1 MNNLNEIMVSF
12 ENEKKQE
19 ENQQEQSEENNCKEK
34 INDESQLNYF
44 LFYFYENLSKR
55 YYKKTIKEIDSLIKN
70 QDIDWYGKA
79 WKFHILKIRA
89 QLKIIK
95 KKIEKYLIVHF
106 EKAKSKY
113 KINSIK
119 KYFKHVLE
127 NLNLFIEKY
136 SASKDNEDIIKV
148 DNLLHCYFEY
158 IYLYCLFN
166 KKLGKTKEIISYL
179 SLLIRLYNET
189 KLIFKSERTLSHL
202 ERCLILFC
210 QILISNHDY
219 LSAINYINI
228 ITKICLEHLVYN
240 VEDLSEGVFIDDKNR
255 PVIIKKKK
263 DNIILSLKEQEI
275 EMEKSYGDKNIKK
288 IIVNLIILFYYRG
301 ICYENMGK
309 INYSIKS
316 YYQIIWL
323 NNKFFYHSLQKSSL
337 LFQNTLEK
345 SIELK
350 YILDYVMRRIRFY
363 DRISFFLK
371 RQLEKKEKKENEKD
385 IMYKN
390 LFNSD
395 KLIKLENKLLNLN
408 INEVDTINRF
418 DIKKNIK
425 EPNGRK
431 REGVYKNIFMS
442 DTRLLNSYLREDFR
456 HIIDN
461 MNKIKILDIDITT
474 REKMQKLLRGIY
486 FDQSLRKFK
495 AKNKTI
501 NIKTNYTTNVT
512 KNINITSKII
522 KDNKRGYNTICNAK
536 YQFNKKDIIPTDITK
551 KKVISSEN
559 TFRIMQTNATN
570 NYSKKYISPDISRTN
585 RPKSSLVGNR
595 QKSLETRK
603 INTRI
608 FMPISSAKNHIDY
621 KTKTI
626 ITPIEKQ
633 KHKNISSSI
642 MKSNYNKIRTE
653 SMRLFKKIPTE
664 NKDLNKFFN
673 KKYLTKR
680 NYIKFLEER
689 DLKFQK
695 CILKIKKEQKPKNEN
710 LTKEKM
716 KKKAEELFK
725 RVMGIYLTNPSN
737 WKNGRTKSTDKNTK
751 LYEKLQNTLISSLDN
766 VSIIKYNIE
775 KNKERNKIRPMT
787 EQMNSSNE
795 YINLINNNIISEI
808 NNKIEEIKQREM
820 IEIKNYK
827 KLLNNNNYMR
837 TGWENDK
844 NFWNDKMR
852 SASISPSIRK
862 TKSVFKYENNKN
874 MEHIFYNSNKK

>member
-461 MNKIKILDIDITT
+461 MSKIKILDIDITT

-512 KNINITSKII
+512 KNINVTSKII

-595 QKSLETRK
+595 EKSLETRK

-766 VSIIKYNIE
+766 VAIIKYNIE
-775 KNKERNKIRPMT
+775 KNKERNKVRPMT

-844 NFWNDKMR
+844 NFLNDKMR
-852 SASISPSIRK
+852 STSISPSIRK

>member
-19 ENQQEQSEENNCKEK
+19 ENQQDQSEENNCEEK

-408 INEVDTINRF
+408 IDEVDTINRF

-461 MNKIKILDIDITT
+461 MSKIKILDIDITKKK
-474 REKMQKLLRGIY
+474 KMQKLLRGIY
-486 FDQSLRKFK
+486 FDQSFRKFK

-512 KNINITSKII
+512 KNINVTSKII

-595 QKSLETRK
+595 EKSLETRK

-766 VSIIKYNIE
+766 VAIIKYNIE
-775 KNKERNKIRPMT
+775 KNKERNKVRPMT

-844 NFWNDKMR
+844 NFLNDKMR
-852 SASISPSIRK
+852 STSISPNIRK

>member
-19 ENQQEQSEENNCKEK
+19 ENQQDQSEENNKEK

-136 SASKDNEDIIKV
+136 STSKDNEDIIKV

-371 RQLEKKEKKENEKD
+371 RQLDKKEKKENEKD
-385 IMYKN
+385 IMYQN

-461 MNKIKILDIDITT
+461 MSKIKILDIDITT

-512 KNINITSKII
+512 KNINVTSKII

-551 KKVISSEN
+551 KKVLSSEN
-559 TFRIMQTNATN
+559 TFRIMQMNATN

-595 QKSLETRK
+595 EKSLETRK

-737 WKNGRTKSTDKNTK
+737 WKTGRTKSTDKNTK

-766 VSIIKYNIE
+766 VAIIKYNIE
-775 KNKERNKIRPMT
+775 KNKERNKVRPMT

-844 NFWNDKMR
+844 NFLNDKMR
-852 SASISPSIRK
+852 STSISPSIRK

>member
-19 ENQQEQSEENNCKEK
+19 ENQQDQSEENNYKEK

-95 KKIEKYLIVHF
+95 KKIEKYLIVYF

-136 SASKDNEDIIKV
+136 STSKDNEDIIKV

-461 MNKIKILDIDITT
+461 MSKIKILDIDITT

-512 KNINITSKII
+512 KNINVTSKII

-595 QKSLETRK
+595 EKSLETRK

-766 VSIIKYNIE
+766 VAIIKYNIE
-775 KNKERNKIRPMT
+775 KNKERNKVRPMT

-827 KLLNNNNYMR
+827 KLLNNNNYVR
-837 TGWENDK
+837 TGWENGK
-844 NFWNDKMR
+844 NFLNDKMR
-852 SASISPSIRK
+852 STSISPSIRK

>member
-19 ENQQEQSEENNCKEK
+19 ENQQDQSEENNYKEK

-95 KKIEKYLIVHF
+95 KKIEKYLIVYF

-136 SASKDNEDIIKV
+136 STSKDNEDIIKV

-461 MNKIKILDIDITT
+461 MSKIKILDIDITT

-512 KNINITSKII
+512 KNINVTSKII

-559 TFRIMQTNATN
+559 TFLIMQTNATN

-595 QKSLETRK
+595 EKSLETRK

-766 VSIIKYNIE
+766 VAIIKYNIE
-775 KNKERNKIRPMT
+775 KNKERNKVRPMT

-837 TGWENDK
+837 TGWENGK
-844 NFWNDKMR
+844 NFLNDKMR
-852 SASISPSIRK
+852 STSISPSIRK

>member
-19 ENQQEQSEENNCKEK
+19 ENQQDQSEENNCEEK

-55 YYKKTIKEIDSLIKN
+55 FYKKTIKEIDSLIKN

-240 VEDLSEGVFIDDKNR
+240 VEDLSEGVFIDDKKR

-395 KLIKLENKLLNLN
+395 KLIKLE
-408 INEVDTINRF
+408 IN
-418 DIKKNIK
+418 
-425 EPNGRK
+425 
-431 REGVYKNIFMS
+431 
-442 DTRLLNSYLREDFR
+442 YL
-456 HIIDN
+456 I
-461 MNKIKILDIDITT
+461 
-474 REKMQKLLRGIY
+474 
-486 FDQSLRKFK
+486 
-495 AKNKTI
+495 
-501 NIKTNYTTNVT
+501 
-512 KNINITSKII
+512 
-522 KDNKRGYNTICNAK
+522 
-536 YQFNKKDIIPTDITK
+536 
-551 KKVISSEN
+551 
-559 TFRIMQTNATN
+559 
-570 NYSKKYISPDISRTN
+570 
-585 RPKSSLVGNR
+585 
-595 QKSLETRK
+595 
-603 INTRI
+603 
-608 FMPISSAKNHIDY
+608 
-621 KTKTI
+621 
-626 ITPIEKQ
+626 
-633 KHKNISSSI
+633 
-642 MKSNYNKIRTE
+642 
-653 SMRLFKKIPTE
+653 
-664 NKDLNKFFN
+664 
-673 KKYLTKR
+673 
-680 NYIKFLEER
+680 
-689 DLKFQK
+689 
-695 CILKIKKEQKPKNEN
+695 
-710 LTKEKM
+710 
-716 KKKAEELFK
+716 
-725 RVMGIYLTNPSN
+725 
-737 WKNGRTKSTDKNTK
+737 
-751 LYEKLQNTLISSLDN
+751 
-766 VSIIKYNIE
+766 
-775 KNKERNKIRPMT
+775 
-787 EQMNSSNE
+787 
-795 YINLINNNIISEI
+795 
-808 NNKIEEIKQREM
+808 
-820 IEIKNYK
+820 
-827 KLLNNNNYMR
+827 
-837 TGWENDK
+837 
-844 NFWNDKMR
+844 
-852 SASISPSIRK
+852 
-862 TKSVFKYENNKN
+862 
-874 MEHIFYNSNKK
+874 

>member
-19 ENQQEQSEENNCKEK
+19 ENQQDQSEENNCEEK

-55 YYKKTIKEIDSLIKN
+55 YYKKTIKEIDSLLKN

-461 MNKIKILDIDITT
+461 MNKIKILDIDLTT

-512 KNINITSKII
+512 KNINVTSKII

-551 KKVISSEN
+551 KKVLSSEN
-559 TFRIMQTNATN
+559 TFRIMQMNATN

-595 QKSLETRK
+595 EKSLETRK

-766 VSIIKYNIE
+766 VAIIKYNIE
-775 KNKERNKIRPMT
+775 KNKERNKVRPMT

-795 YINLINNNIISEI
+795 YINLVNNNIISEI

-820 IEIKNYK
+820 IGIKNYK

-844 NFWNDKMR
+844 NFLNDKMR
-852 SASISPSIRK
+852 STSISPSIRK

>member
-19 ENQQEQSEENNCKEK
+19 ENQQDQSEENNCEEK

-136 SASKDNEDIIKV
+136 STSKDNEDIIKV

-461 MNKIKILDIDITT
+461 MSKIKILDIDITT

-512 KNINITSKII
+512 KNINVTSKII

-595 QKSLETRK
+595 EKSLETRK

-633 KHKNISSSI
+633 KHKNISPSI

-766 VSIIKYNIE
+766 VAIIKYNIE
-775 KNKERNKIRPMT
+775 KNKERNKVRPMT

-844 NFWNDKMR
+844 NFLNDKMR
-852 SASISPSIRK
+852 STSISPSIRK

>member
-19 ENQQEQSEENNCKEK
+19 ENQQDQSEENNCKEK

-95 KKIEKYLIVHF
+95 KKIEKYLIVYF

-136 SASKDNEDIIKV
+136 STSKDNEDIIKV

-461 MNKIKILDIDITT
+461 MSKIKILDIDITT

-512 KNINITSKII
+512 KNINVTSKII

-766 VSIIKYNIE
+766 VAIIKYNIE
-775 KNKERNKIRPMT
+775 KNKERNKVRPMT

-844 NFWNDKMR
+844 NFLNDKMR
-852 SASISPSIRK
+852 STSISPSIRK

>member
-19 ENQQEQSEENNCKEK
+19 ENQQDQSEENNKEK

-371 RQLEKKEKKENEKD
+371 RQLDKKEKKENEKD
-385 IMYKN
+385 IMYQN

-461 MNKIKILDIDITT
+461 MSKIKILDIDITT

-512 KNINITSKII
+512 KNINVTSKII

-595 QKSLETRK
+595 EKSLETRK

-737 WKNGRTKSTDKNTK
+737 WKTGRTKSTDKNTK

-766 VSIIKYNIE
+766 VAIIKYNIE
-775 KNKERNKIRPMT
+775 KNKERNKVRPMT

-844 NFWNDKMR
+844 NFLNDKMR
-852 SASISPSIRK
+852 STSISPSIRK